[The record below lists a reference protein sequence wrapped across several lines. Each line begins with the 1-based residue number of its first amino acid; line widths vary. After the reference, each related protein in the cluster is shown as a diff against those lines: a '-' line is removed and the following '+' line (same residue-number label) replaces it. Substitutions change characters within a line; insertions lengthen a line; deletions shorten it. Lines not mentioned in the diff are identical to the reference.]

1 MQQFGEDSYFF
12 NVLDAIEEAK
22 KNNFVKLGHPT
33 IFGKQLC
40 YYNADEK
47 REDLPENCI
56 FVPLENFYNFF
67 YTTKYRLP
75 TRVVVYNDDFSVGGS
90 QILSNQLVKLLNLAN
105 TDRNKL
111 IQLYFD
117 ENLNLN
123 PDFND
128 EKLRIFIPSSRYTT
142 VMQYISKGIYDVLK
156 ENDKYEVKMFLDET
170 EFESMSDYL
179 PLLVEYHNFNPHIV
193 ININQVLPFCNEN
206 VFNFIWFQDPMAFIM
221 DKEEYKKKKRE
232 HFFSLTSF
240 FDKCFERKKIP
251 YERQNFA
258 INEKI
263 FKVNNEIKREDK
275 IVFIGSSY
283 NDIIKP
289 YNLDQNMIEE
299 LKSQLEKGLS
309 FNDNFIENILAKYY
323 IDKDILIQKVI
334 PYIVR
339 DFSVIWLCESELS
352 KKYKIEVYG
361 WGWENYPEVSKFF
374 KGALTYGEDL
384 VNVYSSA
391 KYTLAPHAD
400 YIIQQRVLEAVAC
413 GCQPILYDCREKDTA
428 PYYEDVLIYY
438 KSKDELLESFVDC
451 NDEKFESFI
460 KIFTYKNFAE
470 KILNIVEKEKN
481 E

>member
-1 MQQFGEDSYFF
+1 MQEFSQDSYFF
-12 NVLDAIEEAK
+12 NVLDAIEETK
-22 KNNFVKLGHPT
+22 KNNFVNVGHPT
-33 IFGKQLC
+33 IFGKQIC

-47 REDLPENCI
+47 VEDLPENCI

-75 TRVVVYNDDFSVGGS
+75 TRVVVYNDDFEAGGS
-90 QILSNQLVKLLNLAN
+90 EVLSNQLIKLLNLAI

-111 IQLYFD
+111 IELYFD
-117 ENLNLN
+117 ENKNLV
-123 PDFND
+123 PDFSD
-128 EKLRIFIPSSRYTT
+128 EKLRIFIPTSRYTT

-156 ENDKYEVKMFLDET
+156 ENDNYEVKLFLDET

-179 PLLVEYHNFNPHIV
+179 PLLVAYHNFNPHIV
-193 ININQVLPFCNEN
+193 ININHILPFCNDN
-206 VFNFIWFQDPMAFIM
+206 VFNFIWFQDPIQFIM
-221 DKEEYKKKKRE
+221 DKTEYKKKKRE

-240 FDKCFERKKIP
+240 YDKCFERKKIP

-258 INEKI
+258 INEKV
-263 FKVNNEIKREDK
+263 FKVNNKIKRENK

-283 NDIIKP
+283 INIVKP
-289 YNLDQNMIEE
+289 YNLDQNMVEE

-309 FNDNFIENILAKYY
+309 FSEDFLENILKKYD
-323 IDKDILIQKVI
+323 IDKDILVQKVI

-339 DFSVIWLCESELS
+339 DFSVIWLCQSELS
-352 KKYKIEVYG
+352 KKFEIEVYG
-361 WGWENYPEVSKFF
+361 WGWENYPEVSGLF
-374 KGALTYGEDL
+374 KGALNHGEDL

-391 KYTLAPHAD
+391 KYTLAPHSD

-438 KSKDELLESFVDC
+438 KSKDELLESFVEC

-460 KIFTYKNFAE
+460 KIFTYKNFVE